1 MTHQLCATGYDRTT
15 DHMSI
20 LIKSTTFAIIAID
33 ITDITNVV
41 NGEVSRV
48 LIEYQPNKN
57 PPTSTD
63 RRPCQRFLACF
74 RWGSWVL
81 VIFKYNKNPPTST
94 DRRTC
99 HRFLAFMLRVLGFL
113 LAFNKNKLL
122 LLFYLKKQEPKN
134 PQHKC

>member
-1 MTHQLCATGYDRTT
+1 MTILITSSTT
-15 DHMSI
+15 DT
-20 LIKSTTFAIIAID
+20 LAID
-33 ITDITNVV
+33 ITDTTNVV

-74 RWGSWVL
+74 RVGSRVL

-94 DRRTC
+94 DRRAC
-99 HRFLAFMLRVLGFL
+99 QRFLSFLRRVLGFL
-113 LAFNKNKLL
+113 LVFNKTEII
-122 LLFYLKKQEPKN
+122 FCFIKN
-134 PQHKC
+134 